1 MTPGAAGRAI
11 FRRSQVGAMERIA
24 VTFSSRDNNDDGDL
38 IAVAQAAD
46 RLGYHSFWTGES
58 WGRDAFTVLTMLAGH
73 TGRIG
78 LGTGIVTVYS
88 RTPGL
93 VAQSIASLD
102 RISGGRAILGL
113 GSSGRIVIEDWH
125 GVKFDHPVAR
135 TQEYIDIIRMALSGA
150 RVNYAGRFYT
160 LQRFRMG
167 VSPVQERI
175 PIYVASLGRRNLAL
189 TGAMADGWLP
199 IWMHCERL
207 GQVREPLDKAAAA
220 AGRAPS
226 AVVTAPQILCCAS
239 ADEAIIADAAR
250 QARAHMA
257 FYIGGM
263 GQYYYDLFCRYGY
276 QTECDA
282 LRRAWSE
289 GNRGKAAAV
298 ITDEM
303 IDNITIIGTPEDCRS
318 KLARF
323 RAHGVELPLV
333 SFPHGTNRATMLGTL
348 EALAPGMH

>member
-1 MTPGAAGRAI
+1 MQTT
-11 FRRSQVGAMERIA
+11 A
-24 VTFSSRDNNDDGDL
+24 VTFSSRDNNDDTDL

-58 WGRDAFTVLTMLAGH
+58 WGRDAFTVLTMLACH
-73 TGRIG
+73 TQRIG

-93 VAQSIASLD
+93 IAQSIASLD
-102 RISGGRAILGL
+102 CISGGRAILGL

-125 GVKFDHPVAR
+125 GVSFDHPVSR
-135 TQEYIDIIRMALSGA
+135 TREYIEIIRMALAGG
-150 RVNYAGRFYT
+150 RVNYEGRFYQ

-175 PIYVASLGRRNLAL
+175 PIYIASLGRRNLEL
-189 TGAMADGWLP
+189 TGELADGWLP
-199 IWMHCERL
+199 IWTHRDKIPEIR
-207 GQVREPLDKAAAA
+207 QPLDAAASS
-220 AGRAPS
+220 AGRTA
-226 AVVTAPQILCCAS
+226 ADVVTAPQILSYAS
-239 ADEAIIADAAR
+239 DDAGQVENAIG

-276 QTECDA
+276 REQGDA
-282 LRRAWSE
+282 VRQAWAE
-289 GNRGKAAAV
+289 GDRAAAAGA

-303 IDNITIIGTPEDCRS
+303 VDSITAIGTPSECRR
-318 KLARF
+318 KMDRF
-323 RAHGVELPLV
+323 RANGVDMPIV
-333 SFPHGTNRATMLGTL
+333 AFPHGAQREAMLNTL
-348 EALAPGMH
+348 EALAPSSAD